1 MNNQPPPEDLGSRNH
16 WHRVLWVVLVILL
29 VLVASRL
36 AGAADAWQT
45 ADGLLMGGKARE
57 AAAAYEKL
65 LQQKPNEARAYM
77 GRGRARWRLNEL
89 DGAIADFNKVLTL
102 TPNDSTAY
110 NNRALAYDNKGR
122 HELAL
127 ADYSKAI
134 ELNPKNALVY
144 FNRALTWNEV
154 KEPDKA
160 LADYTAAI
168 ELDPKNGAFYTNRGE
183 LLLIRGE
190 YEKAVADCDKAISL
204 NEKDALAYFNRAMA
218 YDQMGEKERVLS
230 DYDKAV
236 ELGPKMAKVHNN
248 RGFFLMNH
256 GDNEEA
262 IKSFD
267 KALELL
273 PTNGIYLSNRG
284 QAWLNLGQR
293 EKAMADFDKAIQI
306 NPQHAKAYRNRA
318 GGWLAAGEFQ
328 KAVADATKCLEL
340 LPTESRA
347 LQIRGE
353 AMAAL
358 GDSAGAKED
367 LERATILGPQPP
379 LGVAAW
385 VPAEIKKREE
395 QAMKALLADASPE
408 NRHTMAVVRH
418 DHAFAIL
425 DQPQR
430 EPDKAALE
438 EAVGYARS
446 ASALEPRN
454 ASHLF
459 LTGLLYQEL
468 SQFDKRAQ
476 VMAEKMFTQAVDV
489 DAEHAAA
496 WLELGLL
503 MAAQDRGMEAISA
516 LENALENDP
525 AGSAAHAVGP
535 LCAMYAAN
543 DEGYRGVDFFEAQ
556 YAANPEVSALGVG
569 RAIMLKYLGDREAAL
584 SQARDILLIEAAGTP
599 EHDYAAKL
607 VAEWEGGKP

>member
-1 MNNQPPPEDLGSRNH
+1 MNHQPPTDDLGSRNH
-16 WHRVLWVVLVILL
+16 WRRVLWVVLV
-29 VLVASRL
+29 VLIVLMARRM

-45 ADGLLMGGKARE
+45 ADSLLTGGKAKE

-65 LQQKPNEARAYM
+65 MRQKPNDARAYM

-89 DGAIADFNKVLTL
+89 DGAIADFTQVLTL
-102 TPNDSTAY
+102 TPKDSTAY
-110 NNRALAYDNKGR
+110 NNRALAYDNKGQR
-122 HELAL
+122 DLAL

-134 ELNPKNALVY
+134 ELNPKNALFY
-144 FNRALTWNEV
+144 FNRALTWSAV

-168 ELDPKNGAFYTNRGE
+168 ELDPKNGLFHTNRAD
-183 LLLIRGE
+183 LLLLRGE
-190 YEKAVADCDKAISL
+190 YEKAVEDCDKALAL
-204 NEKDALAYFNRAMA
+204 NDKNAVAYFNRATA
-218 YDQMGEKERVLS
+218 YDQMGEKERALA

-236 ELGPKMAKVHNN
+236 ELDPKVAKFHNN
-248 RGFFLMNH
+248 RGFFLMNR
-256 GDNEEA
+256 GDNEAA
-262 IKSFD
+262 IECFT
-267 KALELL
+267 KALELI
-273 PTNGIYLSNRG
+273 PTGSIYLNNRG
-284 QAWLNLGQR
+284 QAWLNLGQQ
-293 EKAMADFDKAIQI
+293 EKGMADFDKALQI
-306 NPQHAKAYRNRA
+306 NPQHAKVYRNRA
-318 GGWLAAGEFQ
+318 GAWLAAGEFQ

-340 LPTESRA
+340 LPAESRA
-347 LQIRGE
+347 FQIRGE
-353 AMAAL
+353 AREAL
-358 GDSAGAKED
+358 HDSAGAKED

-379 LGVAAW
+379 VGVAAW
-385 VPAEIKKREE
+385 VPVEIKKREE

-430 EPDKAALE
+430 EPDQAALE

-446 ASALEPRN
+446 ASALEPGN
-454 ASHLF
+454 AAHLF

-468 SQFDKRAQ
+468 APFDERAL
-476 VMAEKMFTQAVDV
+476 VMAEKMFTQAVDA
-489 DAEHAAA
+489 DAEYAAA

-535 LCAMYAAN
+535 LCAEYASN
-543 DEGYRGVDFFEAQ
+543 DEGYRGVDFFESQ

-569 RAIMLKYLGDREAAL
+569 RAIMLNYLGDREAAL
-584 SQARDILLIEAAGTP
+584 SQARDILLIEEAGTP
-599 EHDYAAKL
+599 EHEYAAKL
-607 VAEWEGGKP
+607 VAEWEGAKP